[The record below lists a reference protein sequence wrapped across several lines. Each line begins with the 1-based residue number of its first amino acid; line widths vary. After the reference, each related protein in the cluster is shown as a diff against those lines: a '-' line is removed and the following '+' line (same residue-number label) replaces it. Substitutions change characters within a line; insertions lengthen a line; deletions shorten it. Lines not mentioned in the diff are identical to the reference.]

1 MINPNKYIRKAIIES
16 LTTATGVQFYDTAIP
31 IDVEP
36 FPNAYGIVK
45 SQSKNRFGVTKQ
57 WHEWSCSVT
66 IDVYSVGALG
76 FNSNVVV
83 DDLEQSVITAMPN
96 ITVQGFDVKR
106 VDFVDSVA
114 MPTVTGANTVSRT
127 VIVYELW
134 LDNIITT

>member
-36 FPNAYGIVK
+36 LPNAYGIVK

-66 IDVYSVGALG
+66 IDVYSVEALG
-76 FNSNVVV
+76 FNSNVIV
-83 DDLEQSVITAMPN
+83 DDLEQGVINAMVGLSVA
-96 ITVQGFDVKR
+96 GFDVKR
-106 VDFVDSVA
+106 VDFIDSVA
-114 MPTVTGANTVSRT
+114 RPTVTGANTVSRT
-127 VIVYELW
+127 VIVYEMW
-134 LDNIITT
+134 LDNVMV